1 MPQVELLK
9 PHTHAG
15 VDLAPGAVIELDDD
29 LARWLADLG
38 IARPVRQAPA
48 SLPLPTAEKSK

>member
-1 MPQVELLK
+1 MQLELLK

-29 LARWLADLG
+29 LVRWLIDLES
-38 IARPVRQAPA
+38 ARPLRATPVQDT
-48 SLPLPTAEKSK
+48 LPTLEKSP

>member
-1 MPQVELLK
+1 MQLELLQ

-29 LARWLADLG
+29 LARWLIDLAT
-38 IARPVRQAPA
+38 ARPARATPVQDT
-48 SLPLPTAEKSK
+48 LPTLEKSQ